1 MNITEDYSEDEKY
14 MAMAIELAKKGY
26 GYTAPNPV
34 VGAVIVKDGC
44 MIGQGYHE
52 KYGEPHAE
60 RNALASCTQSPK
72 GATIYVT
79 LEPCCH
85 HGKQPPC
92 TEAILQAGIS
102 RVVTGSGDPNPLV
115 GGKGIQILKDH
126 GIQVK
131 EHVMKE
137 ECDALNQAF
146 FHYIQTGCPYVTM
159 KYAMT
164 IDGKIAAYTG
174 ASKWVTGEEARH
186 HVHEQRKKN
195 TAIMVGIGT
204 VLADDPMLNCRIEG
218 GRDPVRIICDTHLK
232 MPVTSKIAK
241 TAKDIPTIIA
251 CCTADEELQRPYREA
266 GCKILLT
273 EKKMNHIDLEQLME
287 QLGKEKIDSI
297 LLEGGGT
304 LNWAALNAGIVQKIQ
319 AYIAPKIFGGTTA
332 KTPVEGIGV
341 EVPDQAFLIKN
352 RMIRLLGEDLLVEGD
367 VERNVYRDH

>member
-115 GGKGIQILKDH
+115 GGKGIPILKDH
-126 GIQVK
+126 GIQVR

-137 ECDALNQAF
+137 KCDALNQAF
-146 FHYIQTGCPYVTM
+146 FHYIQTGRPYVTM

-232 MPVTSKIAK
+232 MPVTSKIVK

-273 EKKMNHIDLEQLME
+273 EKKMNHIDLEQMME

-352 RMIRLLGEDLLVEGD
+352 RTIRLLGEDLLVEGD